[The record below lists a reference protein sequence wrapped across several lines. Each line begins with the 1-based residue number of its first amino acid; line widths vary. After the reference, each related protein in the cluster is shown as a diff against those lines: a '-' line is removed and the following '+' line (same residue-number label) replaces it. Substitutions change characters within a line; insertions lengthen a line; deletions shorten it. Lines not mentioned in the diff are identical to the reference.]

1 MNVSRAEGLVDMH
14 VSVSVSRE
22 TSTESTVM
30 VVANVLRQ
38 RRLGKCQTTVV
49 E

>member
-1 MNVSRAEGLVDMH
+1 MNVPRAEGFVDMH
-14 VSVSVSRE
+14 VSVFANRD

-49 E
+49 G

>member
-1 MNVSRAEGLVDMH
+1 MNVSRAEGFVDMH
-14 VSVSVSRE
+14 VSVFASRE

-49 E
+49 G